1 MHFARCIST
10 ADSTR
15 SPQWAVVHGL
25 DEVGCPTVETRLV
38 PIAGEPWSEWRPI
51 GSPPL
56 ALAAVQL
63 LAPVTPSKVIGIG
76 TNYRAHAVEMGR
88 SIPPVPK
95 VFLMPSTAVVG
106 PGQNIEVPPQTQR
119 VDHEAELAV
128 VIGRRASR
136 VPRETALDHVFGYTG
151 CNDVTAR
158 DFQKL
163 DGVFAR
169 AKGFDTFC
177 PIGPWLVTG
186 LDPADLRVQG
196 MVDGV
201 LRQDGRTSDLIFDV
215 PQLVSFVS
223 HVMTLLPGDVI
234 STGTPSGVGPLVAGN
249 VVSVVVEGVGIL
261 ENPVINR
268 TDRSEPET

>member
-1 MHFARCIST
+1 
-10 ADSTR
+10 
-15 SPQWAVVHGL
+15 
-25 DEVGCPTVETRLV
+25 
-38 PIAGEPWSEWRPI
+38 
-51 GSPPL
+51 
-56 ALAAVQL
+56 
-63 LAPVTPSKVIGIG
+63 VTPSKVIGIG

-106 PGQNIEVPPQTQR
+106 PGQPIEVPPKTQR

-128 VIGRRASR
+128 VIGRRATRVSR
-136 VPRETALDHVFGYTG
+136 DEALEHVFGYTA

-158 DFQKL
+158 DFQKQ

-169 AKGFDTFC
+169 AKGFDSFC

-186 LDPADLRVQG
+186 LDPSDLRVQG

-215 PQLVSFVS
+215 PRLVSFVS

-234 STGTPSGVGPLVAGN
+234 STGTPSGVGPLVAGDC
-249 VVSVVVEGVGIL
+249 VRVVVEGVGML

-268 TDRSEPET
+268 VDRSEPGA